1 MFSRE
6 KRTSL
11 IASLTTADNAE
22 LIESLITDLSE
33 SDLIIDG
40 AGTLT
45 DEDENSTFAP
55 NEVETV
61 SDGFEEKFQAL
72 QAKYIDRFMNGE
84 NVDDLKED
92 DLKEDDLKEDDS
104 KSENVSYDDLYE

>member
-1 MFSRE
+1 MFSKE
-6 KRTSL
+6 KRTAL

-22 LIESLITDLSE
+22 LIELLITDLSE
-33 SDLIIDG
+33 SDLIISG

-45 DEDENSTFAP
+45 EDGETATFSP

-61 SDGFEEKFQAL
+61 SDGFAEKFQAL

-84 NVDDLKED
+84 NVE
-92 DLKEDDLKEDDS
+92 DS
-104 KSENVSYDDLYE
+104 KDEDYKLAESTDEDSNGENVKYEDLYE